1 MPRAQLGKMSV
12 HKQLIARVITATVLI
27 ASMLTL
33 GGCFLF
39 NNLHAQFIFD
49 PAFDYPPLTV
59 HFDASASSSPN
70 GAIVFYT
77 WDFDDGSTD
86 TGESVD
92 HTFYDKG
99 TYAVTL
105 TVTDS
110 SGAVGAITHNVK
122 ALNHFPHPEFTVV
135 PSSLYIPKGEEAT
148 FDGWGSYDEDGS
160 IVDWVWSF
168 GDGVTGTGPVVQ
180 HVYIEA
186 GSQGILRTVT
196 LTVIDN
202 DGASNTTQKTIRVV
216 GCDTCH

>member
-1 MPRAQLGKMSV
+1 MTV
-12 HKQLIARVITATVLI
+12 HKQLIVRIIAALALI
-27 ASMLTL
+27 VSILTL

-39 NNLHAQFIFD
+39 NNPHAQFSFD

-70 GAIVFYT
+70 GAIVSYT

-99 TYAVTL
+99 TYSVTL

-110 SGAVGAITHNVK
+110 SGAVGKTTHSVQ
-122 ALNHFPHPEFTVV
+122 ALNHAPHPEFTHN
-135 PSSLYIPKGEEAT
+135 PYIGDTIRPME
-148 FDGWGSYDEDGS
+148 FDASASYDEDGY
-160 IVDWVWSF
+160 IVSWNWSF
-168 GDGVTGTGPVVQ
+168 GDQMTESGETVDHQYTSAGT
-180 HVYIEA
+180 
-186 GSQGILRTVT
+186 QGKSYTVI

-202 DGASNTTQKTIRVV
+202 DSKSNSTQQVIVIA